1 VAARQTQ
8 LLGPDPL
15 TVIGRLDPG
24 TQVCE
29 SCISHQIAQ
38 TVPTFPCLA
47 LLTSQLNPGP
57 WFCAMGVCDSFLAF
71 AWPTDVAAGGGKKSA
86 PIYHARSWKKT
97 KMTIDT
103 LGGPFTTYMWVKGWW
118 GNLFLSCSNL
128 FGLLPPVF
136 TIGGTRGVHSAAA
149 VCAGCYIVGDIAA
162 NGAAHPR
169 CWSCFQRW

>member
-1 VAARQTQ
+1 VAHQTQ
-8 LLGPDPL
+8 PLGPDLL
-15 TVIGRLDPG
+15 TVIGRLDQG

-29 SCISHQIAQ
+29 SCTSHQIAQ

-47 LLTSQLNPGP
+47 LLTSRLNRGP
-57 WFCAMGVCDSFLAF
+57 WFCWVGVIRFSPL
-71 AWPTDVAAGGGKKSA
+71 PTNVAAGGGKKSA

-128 FGLLPPVF
+128 FRLLPPVF
-136 TIGGTRGVHSAAA
+136 TIRGTRGLHSAAA
-149 VCAGCYIVGDIAA
+149 VCAAILLETSLELLLCIPAA
-162 NGAAHPR
+162 GAAPNG
-169 CWSCFQRW
+169 